1 VENCKNCH
9 TELIEGAEFCHSCGA
24 KIIRN
29 RLSFKN
35 LFEHITE
42 TFLNYDNKL
51 LRTIIYLFKNPSD
64 VIDDYVKGVRKK
76 YVNPLSFFG
85 LALTLSGLSLFILNK
100 FYINDIDFSMLIMK
114 DNPINEDVFM
124 ETQSSMQ
131 EYNSLFYSALIPFF
145 AIISRIV
152 FLNRT
157 YNLTEHIVIY
167 LYTMSLMSL
176 ISVVLSQ
183 VLLLIEPDLY
193 IISGFAIFIFMFL
206 YHCRLFKQ
214 LFELSWG
221 ALVMKTAIFL
231 GLFFILYMGLSIL
244 YFVYLVLSGTIQL
257 SEFAPK

>member
-1 VENCKNCH
+1 MENCKNCH
-9 TELIEGAEFCHSCGA
+9 TELIEGAEFCHNCGA

-51 LRTIIYLFKNPSD
+51 LRTIICLFTDPTD
-64 VIDDYVKGVRKK
+64 VIGGYVKGVRRK

-85 LALTLSGLSLFILNK
+85 LALTLSGLSIFILRK
-100 FYINDIDFSMLIMK
+100 FYMNDIDFSMLVMEN
-114 DNPINEDVFM
+114 NPVNEDIFM
-124 ETQSSMQ
+124 STQNSLQ
-131 EYNSLFYSALIPFF
+131 EYNSLFYSAMIPFF
-145 AIISRIV
+145 GLISWVV
-152 FLNRT
+152 FLNKS

-167 LYTMSLMSL
+167 LYTMSLMSI

-183 VLLLIEPDLY
+183 VLLFINPDLY
-193 IISGFAIFIFMFL
+193 MVSGFAILLFTLF

-221 ALVMKTAIFL
+221 WLVIKTALFL
-231 GLFFILYMGLSIL
+231 ALLFIIYLGLSIL
-244 YFVYLVLSGTIQL
+244 YLVYLIQSGALQL
-257 SEFAPK
+257 SDFAPK